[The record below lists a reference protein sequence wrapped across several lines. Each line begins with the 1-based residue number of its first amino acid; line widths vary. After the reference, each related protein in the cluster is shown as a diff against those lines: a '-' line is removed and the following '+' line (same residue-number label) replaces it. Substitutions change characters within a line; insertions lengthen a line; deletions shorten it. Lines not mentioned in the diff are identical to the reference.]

1 MEEKRKEKKRKEVVE
16 ERRERKKGKFMFF
29 TLGKEGRK
37 RVGGGTFVM
46 K

>member
-1 MEEKRKEKKRKEVVE
+1 LRREEK
-16 ERRERKKGKFMFF
+16 ERKKGKFVFF

-37 RVGGGTFVM
+37 RGGGGTFVM